1 MSSIFR
7 NWNFNLLLSG
17 RFLANMGDSFYAIA
31 AMWMVYQL
39 GGSTL
44 YTGLA
49 LFLTSLPALAQIVLG
64 PLIDRFPAKRLMI
77 FTQLTQ
83 ALLLLIIPA
92 LYAYQLLT
100 IAVVLTLMPII
111 SLLNQFIYPT
121 QLSLLPK
128 VLPKEQLT
136 RGNSLFAIAY
146 QGSDAA
152 FNSLAGIVI
161 AMIGAVSVFY
171 LNSMTFVLTALLF
184 TLLRLPQAEQK
195 QKAQQAENHEDA
207 LAAPENE
214 QTVAERP
221 TLKTVFRQYMS
232 DLREGLDVLK
242 KPVFTRMLLGIIFV
256 NLAGVSIYAVLPAFG
271 ESWGGPQY
279 YGFFMAAA
287 GVGIVTGSYAA
298 SMLKLYRFKMGLLY
312 CLLIFIC
319 GLCWMFTGLVPSA
332 WMAIALFAI
341 GWIPAGMI
349 NVLSQVM
356 IQSIVPPQLIGRVMA
371 AVIGLSAA
379 IAPLGAILG
388 GALGAWAGNSVLII
402 SCGVIV
408 VLNSAYWLLNKHTRA
423 MPPAKDMTPAV
434 LGLAE

>member
-1 MSSIFR
+1 MSSILR
-7 NWNFNLLLSG
+7 NWNFTLLLSG

-49 LFLTSLPALAQIVLG
+49 LFLTSLPALAQIVMG

-77 FTQLTQ
+77 FTQITQ
-83 ALLLLIIPA
+83 SVLLLIIPT
-92 LYAYQLLT
+92 LYAYGMLT
-100 IAVVLTLMPII
+100 ITIVLVLMPII

-161 AMIGAVSVFY
+161 AMVGAVSVFY

-184 TLLRLPQAEQK
+184 TLLRLPQAKQEQDAAR
-195 QKAQQAENHEDA
+195 AQATEATPEQAK
-207 LAAPENE
+207 
-214 QTVAERP
+214 RP
-221 TLKTVFRQYMS
+221 TLKSVIRQYNS

-242 KPVFTRMLLGIIFV
+242 KPIFTRMLLGIIFV
-256 NLAGVSIYAVLPAFG
+256 NLAGISIYAVLPAFA
-271 ESWGGPQY
+271 ESWGGAQY

-287 GVGIVTGSYAA
+287 GVGIITGSYAA
-298 SMLKLYRFKMGLLY
+298 SLLKLHRFKMGLLY

-319 GLCWMFTGLVPSA
+319 GVCWMLTGVVPAA

-356 IQSIVPPQLIGRVMA
+356 IQSVVPPQLIGRVMA
-371 AVIGLSAA
+371 AVLGLSAA
-379 IAPLGAILG
+379 IAPVGAILG
-388 GALGAWAGNSVLII
+388 GALGAWAGNGVLII

-408 VLNSAYWLLNKHTRA
+408 IVNSAYWLLNKHTRA

-434 LGLAE
+434 LGMAE

>member
-1 MSSIFR
+1 MSSILR
-7 NWNFNLLLSG
+7 NWNFTLLLSG

-31 AMWMVYQL
+31 AMWIVYQL

-49 LFLTSLPALAQIVLG
+49 LFLTSLPALAQIVMG

-77 FTQLTQ
+77 FTQITQ
-83 ALLLLIIPA
+83 SVLLMIIPT
-92 LYAYQLLT
+92 LYAYGMLT
-100 IAVVLTLMPII
+100 ITIVLVLMPII

-161 AMIGAVSVFY
+161 AMVGAVSVFY
-171 LNSMTFVLTALLF
+171 LNSMTFILTALLF
-184 TLLRLPQAEQK
+184 TLLRLPQAQKEQAIAK
-195 QKAQQAENHEDA
+195 EQAVDMA
-207 LAAPENE
+207 SE
-214 QTVAERP
+214 QTTRP
-221 TLKTVFRQYMS
+221 TLKSVIRQYNS

-256 NLAGVSIYAVLPAFG
+256 NLAGISIYAVLPAFA
-271 ESWGGPQY
+271 ESWGGAQY

-287 GVGIVTGSYAA
+287 GVGIITGSYAA
-298 SMLKLYRFKMGLLY
+298 SLLKLHRFKMGLLY

-319 GLCWMFTGLVPSA
+319 GVCWMLTGVVPTA

-356 IQSIVPPQLIGRVMA
+356 IQSVVPPQLIGRVMA
-371 AVIGLSAA
+371 AVLGLSAA
-379 IAPLGAILG
+379 IAPIGAILG
-388 GALGAWAGNSVLII
+388 GALGAWAGNGVLII

-408 VLNSAYWLLNKHTRA
+408 ILNSAYWLLNKHTRA

-434 LGLAE
+434 LGMAE

>member
-1 MSSIFR
+1 MSSILR
-7 NWNFNLLLSG
+7 NWNFTLLLSG

-31 AMWMVYQL
+31 AMWIVYQL

-49 LFLTSLPALAQIVLG
+49 LFLTSLPALAQIVMG

-77 FTQLTQ
+77 FTQITQ
-83 ALLLLIIPA
+83 SVLLLIIPT
-92 LYAYQLLT
+92 LYAYGMLT
-100 IAVVLTLMPII
+100 ITIVLVLMPII

-161 AMIGAVSVFY
+161 AMVGAVSVFY
-171 LNSMTFVLTALLF
+171 LNSMTFILTALLF
-184 TLLRLPQAEQK
+184 TLLRLPQAQKEQAIAK
-195 QKAQQAENHEDA
+195 EQAVDMA
-207 LAAPENE
+207 SE
-214 QTVAERP
+214 QTRRP
-221 TLKTVFRQYMS
+221 TLKSVIRQYNS

-256 NLAGVSIYAVLPAFG
+256 NLAGISIYAVLPAFA
-271 ESWGGPQY
+271 ESWGGAQY

-287 GVGIVTGSYAA
+287 GVGIITGSYAA
-298 SMLKLYRFKMGLLY
+298 SLLKLHRFKMGLLY

-319 GLCWMFTGLVPSA
+319 GVCWMLTGVVPTA

-356 IQSIVPPQLIGRVMA
+356 IQSVVPPQLIGRVMA
-371 AVIGLSAA
+371 AVLGLSAA
-379 IAPLGAILG
+379 IAPIGAILG
-388 GALGAWAGNSVLII
+388 GALGAWAGNGVLII

-408 VLNSAYWLLNKHTRA
+408 ILNSAYWLLNKHTRA

-434 LGLAE
+434 LGMAE

>member
-1 MSSIFR
+1 MSSILR
-7 NWNFNLLLSG
+7 NWNFTLLLSG

-31 AMWMVYQL
+31 AMWIVYQL

-49 LFLTSLPALAQIVLG
+49 LFLTSLPAFAQIVMG

-77 FTQLTQ
+77 FTQITQ
-83 ALLLLIIPA
+83 SVLLLIIPT
-92 LYAYQLLT
+92 LYAYGMLT
-100 IAVVLTLMPII
+100 ITIVLVLMPII

-161 AMIGAVSVFY
+161 AMVGAVSVFY
-171 LNSMTFVLTALLF
+171 LNSMTFILTALLF
-184 TLLRLPQAEQK
+184 TLLRLPQAQKEQAIAK
-195 QKAQQAENHEDA
+195 EQAVDTA
-207 LAAPENE
+207 SE
-214 QTVAERP
+214 QTRRP
-221 TLKTVFRQYMS
+221 TLKSVIRQYNS

-256 NLAGVSIYAVLPAFG
+256 NLAGISIYAVLPAFA
-271 ESWGGPQY
+271 ESWGGAQY

-287 GVGIVTGSYAA
+287 GVGIITGSYAA
-298 SMLKLYRFKMGLLY
+298 SLLKLHRFKMGLLY

-319 GLCWMFTGLVPSA
+319 GVCWMLTGVVPTA

-356 IQSIVPPQLIGRVMA
+356 IQSVVPPQLIGRVMA
-371 AVIGLSAA
+371 AVLGLSAA
-379 IAPLGAILG
+379 IAPIGAILG
-388 GALGAWAGNSVLII
+388 GALGAWAGNGVLII

-408 VLNSAYWLLNKHTRA
+408 ILNSAYWLLNKHTRA

-434 LGLAE
+434 LGMAE

>member
-1 MSSIFR
+1 MSSILR
-7 NWNFNLLLSG
+7 NWNFTLLLSG

-49 LFLTSLPALAQIVLG
+49 LFLTSLPALAQIVMG

-77 FTQLTQ
+77 FTQIMQ
-83 ALLLLIIPA
+83 SVLLLIIPT
-92 LYAYQLLT
+92 LYAYHMLT
-100 IAVVLTLMPII
+100 IGVVLTLMPII

-161 AMIGAVSVFY
+161 AMIGAVTVFY
-171 LNSMTFVLTALLF
+171 LNSITFVLTALLF
-184 TLLRLPQAEQK
+184 TLLRLPQIKESRSEASEAAEGNSGK
-195 QKAQQAENHEDA
+195 SAQ
-207 LAAPENE
+207 PS
-214 QTVAERP
+214 TRP
-221 TLKTVFRQYMS
+221 TIKSVLRQYGS

-242 KPVFTRMLLGIIFV
+242 KPIFTRMLLGIIFV
-256 NLAGVSIYAVLPAFG
+256 NLAGVSIYAVLPAFAQ
-271 ESWGGPQY
+271 SWGGAQY

-287 GVGIVTGSYAA
+287 GVGIITGSYAA
-298 SMLKLYRFKMGLLY
+298 SMFKLHRFKMGLLY

-319 GLCWMFTGLVPSA
+319 GVCWMFTGLVPTA

-388 GALGAWAGNSVLII
+388 GVLGAWAGNSVLII

-408 VLNSAYWLLNKHTRA
+408 ILNSAYWLLNKHTRA

-434 LGLAE
+434 LGMAD